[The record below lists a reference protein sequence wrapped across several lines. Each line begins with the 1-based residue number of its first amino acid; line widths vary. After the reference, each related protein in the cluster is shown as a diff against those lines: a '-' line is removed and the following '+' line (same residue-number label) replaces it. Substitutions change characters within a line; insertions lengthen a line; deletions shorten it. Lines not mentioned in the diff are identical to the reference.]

1 MGRPIYP
8 HEMGDPDFFW
18 LISSFRENHPDFSL
32 IEVGS
37 LPMVLIR
44 EEKPVAPADT
54 QVAVE
59 AAPPQVDSGT
69 VTEKKA

>member
-37 LPMVLIR
+37 LPMVLIHEHKPD
-44 EEKPVAPADT
+44 EEKNISAVTESAPA
-54 QVAVE
+54 ASGEPE
-59 AAPPQVDSGT
+59 A
-69 VTEKKA
+69 KKA